1 MKTDDTTLGK
11 KLKPALRLIKDL
23 DRGEFEQLID
33 GMRLLFDGIQEFKAR
48 APRTE
53 DIEYNP
59 YAISKAVIDK
69 VLPDDIDEA
78 DEALTQEMKKTKK
91 RKK

>member
-1 MKTDDTTLGK
+1 MKTDDTILGK

-23 DRGEFEQLID
+23 DRREFNQLIA
-33 GMRLLFDGIQEFKAR
+33 GMQLLFDGIQEFK
-48 APRTE
+48 TSST
-53 DIEYNP
+53 DYNYNP

-78 DEALTQEMKKTKK
+78 DEALAQEMKKTKK
-91 RKK
+91 GKKK